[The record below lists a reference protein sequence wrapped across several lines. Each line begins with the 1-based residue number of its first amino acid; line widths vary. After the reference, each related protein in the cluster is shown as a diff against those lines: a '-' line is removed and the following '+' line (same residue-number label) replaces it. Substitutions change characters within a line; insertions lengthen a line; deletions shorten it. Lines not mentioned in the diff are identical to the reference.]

1 MSTTINSSTIS
12 GYQAGVWNIDPVHS
26 EVSFSVRHM
35 MVSKVR
41 GRFGTF
47 EGQIVTATDPAQS
60 SVTATVDLSSIDTN
74 DANRDGHLRSAD
86 FFDVDTH
93 PKMTFQSTSVAAG
106 RDGYVV
112 TGDLTLHGV
121 TKSVQ
126 LNVEVNGFGPDP
138 FGGVRAGFTATTEIS
153 RKEFGI
159 EFNMPLPDGVG
170 VVVGDKVQVTIEA
183 EAVLQP
189 PAGAAAAGAPA
200 AEEPAAS

>member
-1 MSTTINSSTIS
+1 MSTTTDSTIP
-12 GYQAGVWNIDPVHS
+12 GYQTGTWDIDPVHS

-47 EGQIVTATDPAQS
+47 EGHIVTAADPLAS
-60 SVTATVDLSSIDTN
+60 SVTATIDLSSIDTN

-93 PKMTFQSTSVAAG
+93 PKMSFQSTKVSPG
-106 RDGYVV
+106 GDGYTV

-121 TKSVQ
+121 TKSVT
-126 LNVEVNGFGPDP
+126 LKVEVNGFGPDP

-159 EFNMPLPDGVG
+159 EFNMALPDGVG
-170 VVVGDKVQVTIEA
+170 VVVGDKVQVLIEA
-183 EAVLQP
+183 EAVLQQ
-189 PAGAAAAGAPA
+189 APA
-200 AEEPAAS
+200 AADPAS